1 MIAPISF
8 GQVHR
13 IVNSGSRHMAGHGR
27 IFGLDTSLELLL
39 SLIIVIVIIVL
50 LLSQEDPGVGMAL

>member
-1 MIAPISF
+1 
-8 GQVHR
+8 
-13 IVNSGSRHMAGHGR
+13 MAGHGR